1 MMTAIRKSLRDF
13 IAVVALIVIAAGVS
27 YYILQEQRLRIPI
40 LEEKPFELKAEFETA
55 QAVVPGQG
63 QTLRVAGVRVGDVSE
78 VELVDGSAV
87 VTFDV
92 DREFLPIYKDAT
104 ILMRPRTGLK
114 DMFFA
119 LDPGTETA
127 GEYEEGAVVPM
138 TNTAP
143 DVNLDEVLAALDT
156 DSREYLRALIVGA
169 GQGLDGRDEDLGKM
183 LAALGPVNRDLDRLS
198 TEVAKRD
205 ENLKRLISNLSSL
218 TRAVGQQDQDIAT
231 LVEASNTTL
240 EAIGEQ
246 DPDVQQATALL
257 PETLRNTR
265 QALAVAKDFGDELGP
280 AFNSLRPFARRL
292 PEVNEATTDLANA
305 TTPVIQNEIRPLV
318 RAARPVVPD
327 LSEAANELSGA
338 APDLTRVGGRLN
350 ELFNMA
356 AFNPGGAQ
364 PAGAADRTESYLYW
378 AAWAAHNATSV
389 FGSQDAH
396 GPYWRVFLA
405 MTCADALEL
414 VSSPFEGI
422 PVPLPPGLLPQL
434 IDGVTNL
441 TGLVPLLGPGGPCA

>member
-156 DSREYLRALIVGA
+156 DSREYLR
-169 GQGLDGRDEDLGKM
+169 
-183 LAALGPVNRDLDRLS
+183 
-198 TEVAKRD
+198 
-205 ENLKRLISNLSSL
+205 
-218 TRAVGQQDQDIAT
+218 
-231 LVEASNTTL
+231 
-240 EAIGEQ
+240 
-246 DPDVQQATALL
+246 
-257 PETLRNTR
+257 
-265 QALAVAKDFGDELGP
+265 
-280 AFNSLRPFARRL
+280 
-292 PEVNEATTDLANA
+292 
-305 TTPVIQNEIRPLV
+305 
-318 RAARPVVPD
+318 
-327 LSEAANELSGA
+327 
-338 APDLTRVGGRLN
+338 
-350 ELFNMA
+350 
-356 AFNPGGAQ
+356 
-364 PAGAADRTESYLYW
+364 
-378 AAWAAHNATSV
+378 
-389 FGSQDAH
+389 
-396 GPYWRVFLA
+396 
-405 MTCADALEL
+405 
-414 VSSPFEGI
+414 
-422 PVPLPPGLLPQL
+422 
-434 IDGVTNL
+434 
-441 TGLVPLLGPGGPCA
+441 

>member
-1 MMTAIRKSLRDF
+1 MMVAIRKSLRDF
-13 IAVVALIVIAAGVS
+13 IAVVALVVIAAVTS
-27 YYILQEQRLRIPI
+27 YVILQEQRLRIPI

-63 QTLRVAGVRVGDVSE
+63 QTLRVAGVRVGDVSQ
-78 VELVDGSAV
+78 VELEDGRAI

-92 DREFLPIYKDAT
+92 DRKYLPIYKDAT
-104 ILMRPRTGLK
+104 LLLRPRTGLK

-119 LDPGTETA
+119 LDPGTRTA
-127 GEYEEGAVVPM
+127 GEYEEGDVVPM

-143 DVNLDEVLAALDT
+143 DVNLDEVLAGLDG
-156 DSREYLRALIVGA
+156 DSRDYLRTLIVGA
-169 GQGLDGRDEDLGKM
+169 GQGLAGRDKDLGKM
-183 LAALGPVNRDLDRLS
+183 LAALGPVNRDLDKLS
-198 TEVAKRD
+198 TEVAKHD
-205 ENLKRLISNLSSL
+205 ENLARLIHNLSTL
-218 TRAVGQQDQDIAT
+218 TRAVGQQDDDVARLID
-231 LVEASNTTL
+231 ASNTTL

-265 QALAVAKDFGDELGP
+265 QALAAAKDFGDELGP

-292 PEVNEATTDLANA
+292 PEVNAATTDLARS
-305 TTPVIQNEIRPLV
+305 TTPVIQNQIRPFV

-327 LSEAANELSGA
+327 LREAADGLSAA
-338 APDLTRVGGRLN
+338 APNLTKVTGRLN

-356 AFNPGGAQ
+356 AFNPGGAE
-364 PAGAADRTESYLYW
+364 PPSVLPGDRTESYLYW
-378 AAWAAHNATSV
+378 AGWAAHNATSV

-396 GPYWRVFLA
+396 GPYWRVFLS

-414 VSSPFEGI
+414 VTSPFQSL
-422 PVPLPPGLLPQL
+422 PLPPAL
-434 IDGVTNL
+434 INQIIGGVTL
-441 TGLVPLLGPGGPCA
+441 VTGLVPLLGPGGPCA